1 MKDELLFCPLGGSGE
16 IGMNMNLFAYGKPG
30 EHKWIMVDI
39 GVTFADDTLPGIDL
53 IYPDPG
59 FIVDKKE
66 DLLGIVLTH
75 AHEDHIGAIA
85 HLWPQLKCK
94 IFATPFTAVL
104 IKEKFKEKNIDVTKY
119 LKIVQLNGTVNL
131 DPFKIEY
138 ITLTHSILEP
148 NGLRIETPAGVILH
162 TGDWK
167 IDPEPLIGEKINSD
181 RLKEVG
187 KEGVL
192 AMICDSTNVFSMG
205 RAGSELDVRKSLLN
219 IMGSLKKRIV
229 MASFA
234 SNVARMETAF
244 YCAEKTGRQ
253 ISLVG
258 RSMHRIFKAA
268 RQCGYLKNVIEPID
282 PREAKNISREKI
294 V

>member
-1 MKDELLFCPLGGSGE
+1 MHVWPKLLC
-16 IGMNMNLFAYGKPG
+16 
-30 EHKWIMVDI
+30 DI
-39 GVTFADDTLPGIDL
+39 
-53 IYPDPG
+53 Y
-59 FIVDKKE
+59 
-66 DLLGIVLTH
+66 
-75 AHEDHIGAIA
+75 
-85 HLWPQLKCK
+85 
-94 IFATPFTAVL
+94 ATPFTSVL
-104 IKEKFKEKNIDVTKY
+104 VKEKFKEKKIDIGNR
-119 LKIVQLNGTVNL
+119 LKIVELNGNIKL
-131 DPFKIEY
+131 GPFNIEFV
-138 ITLTHSILEP
+138 TLIIFVGMPLP
-148 NGLRIETPAGVILH
+148 FGQGVLATILH

-167 IDPEPLIGEKINSD
+167 IDPNPLIGDKINEKK
-181 RLKEVG
+181 LKDIG
-187 KEGVL
+187 KKGVL

-205 RAGSELDVRKSLLN
+205 KAGSELDVRKSLLN

-282 PREAKNISREKI
+282 AREAKKIAREKI
-294 V
+294 VYLCTGSQGEPMAALMRISKLYSPRCIY